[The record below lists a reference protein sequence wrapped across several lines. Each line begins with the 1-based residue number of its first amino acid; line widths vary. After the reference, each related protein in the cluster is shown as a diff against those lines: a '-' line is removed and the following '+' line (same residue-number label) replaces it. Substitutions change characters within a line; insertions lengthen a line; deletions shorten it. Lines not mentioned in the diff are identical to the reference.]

1 MRRVVLSLAA
11 LLTATGAAHAP
22 AIAQA
27 DGSQS
32 LPGRVVLD
40 GAGVADVEVS
50 LHRVTPDSSGIQ
62 ATSRTAGDGSFE
74 FPLST
79 PDTAGFTVYFVTA
92 DHLTVRYFGAPVHP
106 GDSPAEYLV
115 AVRDT
120 TSAGGDA
127 VRIARRD
134 VVLVPHADGGWE
146 ANEVVRVRNVG
157 SRTVVSRGGMP
168 TWAMDIPAGVEE
180 FEAGAGD
187 LPTEQIQRMG
197 DRVLLVAPIVPGDR
211 EIFLRYRI
219 PGNTAAELASG
230 GAMDSLNLFV
240 QQPAPRLTVTGLRPV
255 EVVTVEGRRY
265 LQLSGA
271 DLAPDARLRMEWES
285 SAPPVDPVWAGVGAA
300 VFLVLVG
307 AGAAVWNR
315 PR

>member
-1 MRRVVLSLAA
+1 MIREVLSLSAAA
-11 LLTATGAAHAP
+11 LVMAAAP
-22 AIAQA
+22 APVAAQA
-27 DGSQS
+27 AGPDS
-32 LPGRVVLD
+32 LAGRVVLE
-40 GAGVADVEVS
+40 GTGVADVEVA

-62 ATSRTAGDGSFE
+62 ATARTRPDGSFE

-79 PDTAGFTVYFVTA
+79 ADTAGFTVYFVTA
-92 DHLTVRYFGAPVHP
+92 DHLAVRYFGAPVHP
-106 GDSPAEYLV
+106 GEAPERYLV
-115 AVRDT
+115 EVRDT
-120 TSAGGDA
+120 TSAADGA

-146 ANEVVRVRNVG
+146 ANEVVRVRNGG

-168 TWAMDIPAGVEE
+168 TWAMEIPAGVED

-197 DRVLLVAPIVPGDR
+197 DRVLLTAPIVPGDR

-219 PGNTAAELASG
+219 PGGRAAELASG

-240 QQPAPRLTVTGLRPV
+240 QQPAPRLTVSGLRPV

-265 LQLSGA
+265 LQLSGSG
-271 DLAPDARLRMEWES
+271 LAPDASLRMEWES
-285 SAPPVDPVWAGVGAA
+285 SAPPLDPVWAGVGAA
-300 VFLVLVG
+300 VLLVLMG